1 MDVLITFG
9 RYAGQIRDIEPSA
22 ALAMLKDGRAKRPG
36 EELDPEMGDIYQI
49 NPDFVRDVEGRVFA
63 PEEIAAPAAV
73 RPEELVEVQSRRR
86 SRR

>member
-9 RYAGQIRDIEPSA
+9 RYAGQIRDIAPDA

-36 EELDPEMGDIYQI
+36 EELPVPTE
-49 NPDFVRDVEGRVFA
+49 VESRTFA
-63 PEEIAAPAAV
+63 PAEIAVAPAL
-73 RPEELVEVQSRRR
+73 RPEEVVELASSRSRRR